1 MLLSRPSGLTQTQL
15 WVWPSFKDSSNNV
28 IADLTPS
35 KQSTSLVA
43 PSPSLPLIITH
54 TLWALLLPD
63 TTLCWSCIERLC
75 LGWTHGDV
83 VKAAAGRVLDVEV
96 GEVEQHAVSRFDGDL
111 PDAVGPVRVGVWVVE
126 RMDYSRP
133 RCVPTATA
141 YVVRTN
147 DMFSSLP
154 EQEARL
160 SPTTTHEANSANVS
174 FCFSVWRDPTIAF
187 ITYYL
192 VMNHVQIGYV
202 LVGITIFLPTLNGL
216 HKQSFINRTFCLI
229 MFENPLYC
237 VCLFDS
243 VYCVYVRH

>member
-1 MLLSRPSGLTQTQL
+1 VDWHRPSYASMT
-15 WVWPSFKDSSNNV
+15 FKDSSNNV
-28 IADLTPS
+28 IPDLTPS

-54 TLWALLLPD
+54 TSSTTTVWYYYLLKLHRAAVFRLNSRRRSQSGSRSRSRRRSRWSWAARGVAVRR
-63 TTLCWSCIERLC
+63 WSPRCSRSGE
-75 LGWTHGDV
+75 
-83 VKAAAGRVLDVEV
+83 GR
-96 GEVEQHAVSRFDGDL
+96 
-111 PDAVGPVRVGVWVVE
+111 RVGSWANGLLQ
-126 RMDYSRP
+126 
-133 RCVPTATA
+133 TAMCTDRHSL
-141 YVVRTN
+141 RTN

-160 SPTTTHEANSANVS
+160 SPTTTHEANSSNVS

-202 LVGITIFLPTLNGL
+202 PVGITIFLPTLNGL